1 MRRRARSRARA
12 VLERDV
18 EAFAAAGYR
27 EDGRRRELRTTLAR
41 AGRPTLRVEL
51 VSTGGRIF
59 GGTYA
64 MEVST
69 AEPVLPATAGGVRVK
84 GRGVVRMQGMSFRP
98 RKGDRAGERLAE
110 HLASDERLER
120 ALRAVHFEE
129 IRVEPDGRAV
139 IRHMG
144 GSLVW
149 LLFPPMTRPIA
160 ISTEQIGATATGIG
174 AFARAGG
181 TAVIA

>member
-1 MRRRARSRARA
+1 
-12 VLERDV
+12 VLARDV

-27 EDGRRRELRTTLAR
+27 ESGKRRELRASLAR
-41 AGRPTLRVEL
+41 ADRPPLRLEL
-51 VSTGGRIF
+51 VATGGRIF

-64 MEVST
+64 LEVST
-69 AEPVLPATAGGVRVK
+69 AEPVLPPSAAGLRVR

-98 RKGDRAGERLAE
+98 RTGDDEAVRLAGRLAADERLAE
-110 HLASDERLER
+110 
-120 ALRAVHFEE
+120 ALGAVHFEQ

-160 ISTEQIGATATGIG
+160 ISADQIAATVAGLD

-181 TAVIA
+181 GART